1 MVPSV
6 RHPAG
11 VITPTGSWRLL
22 RSAKP
27 HVGYISHDG
36 QTVFN
41 LMGPLA
47 APFADRQYPHIA
59 LKEMKGIVPPWKA
72 ISQKGATQDGESFVT
87 ALYDPLEFDLVVDA
101 CGNTPAEAARVL
113 RDWIASW
120 DAIKEGEL
128 FWHTPQ
134 LGRWWA
140 KVRWAKNPT
149 DNLTGGSFRRQRL
162 TLPVKAYDGFW
173 RSYDNTDQFR
183 FAYATA
189 SDEFNF
195 TTGSDLG
202 ANWTVA
208 YSGAGSGAI
217 HADGSQVVSTLT
229 GGRAAVARRVGY
241 TSASDNQ
248 VVEQQLGILPTW
260 FFDPAAYNDL
270 WARMNTTGTPG
281 TDGIRLRI
289 TNHQITISA
298 FVSGTEHVLRQRPMI
313 IPPLPNET
321 WSLVC
326 GFEDDVRHFQ
336 ALRDGVPIMNVV
348 ENGTTS
354 LIGSTHRGAG
364 FGMANNGTHG
374 PASVKRWSAGDN
386 ATITQTGFLRRVNAG
401 DQPMFDRYTVY
412 GPGIFTFADG
422 PNSSDTITFGPLL
435 AGQIAQIRTDPRKR
449 SVVDLTSTPANP
461 QQANQFAQA
470 LEDFISFAT
479 GNNVPPLLQEIESLF
494 GIQPPQGNMYALL
507 QGRFSDAAAI
517 PPKPTGQPA
526 SEYHVKVTID
536 EGNAASRIVAAGTP
550 LRRWP
555 Y

>member
-1 MVPSV
+1 MTTPFTLSD
-6 RHPAG
+6 RPYFSRNWSLAFSAANFPA
-11 VITPTGSWRLL
+11 
-22 RSAKP
+22 
-27 HVGYISHDG
+27 DG
-36 QTVFN
+36 QYTVHV
-41 LMGPLA
+41 
-47 APFADRQYPHIA
+47 R
-59 LKEMKGIVPPWKA
+59 
-72 ISQKGATQDGESFVT
+72 ATDDAGNTHTSPTRTVT
-87 ALYDPLEFDLVVDA
+87 VDA
-101 CGNTPAEAARVL
+101 SAPSDPV
-113 RDWIASW
+113 
-120 DAIKEGEL
+120 
-128 FWHTPQ
+128 
-134 LGRWWA
+134 
-140 KVRWAKNPT
+140 V
-149 DNLTGGSFRRQRL
+149 
-162 TLPVKAYDGFW
+162 TLSESSPF
-173 RSYDNTDQFR
+173 
-183 FAYATA
+183 
-189 SDEFNF
+189 
-195 TTGSDLG
+195 
-202 ANWTVA
+202 
-208 YSGAGSGAI
+208 
-217 HADGSQVVSTLT
+217 
-229 GGRAAVARRVGY
+229 
-241 TSASDNQ
+241 
-248 VVEQQLGILPTW
+248 
-260 FFDPAAYNDL
+260 
-270 WARMNTTGTPG
+270 
-281 TDGIRLRI
+281 
-289 TNHQITISA
+289 A